1 MCAMPRT
8 KIHARPHRTNVLIDR
23 GLHQDATRHAV
34 QYGYRSF
41 SEYVARLVVAD
52 MQRKRSA
59 AEKAGRTLEAA
70 T

>member
-1 MCAMPRT
+1 
-8 KIHARPHRTNVLIDR
+8 
-23 GLHQDATRHAV
+23 V
-34 QYGYRSF
+34 QCGYRSF